1 MPYKDPAKRKA
12 YNRRYN
18 PQHYA
23 SNRQMYL
30 DKAKRRREKIK
41 RQYEEYKKGLVCTDC
56 GFEGHRNVWAIEFD
70 HIDRNTK
77 ERTVSRMVSDG
88 IAWKRILAE
97 IKKCEPV
104 CSNCHRAR
112 ERRRMDEMG
121 KEAYRQPSPSES
133 ALHDNRRRRRN
144 ADKQRQRNRI
154 KFGRVKDDE
163 EE

>member
-1 MPYKDPAKRKA
+1 MPYKDPVKRKA
-12 YNRRYN
+12 YQRRYN

-56 GFEGHRNVWAIEFD
+56 GFEGHRNVWAMEFD

-112 ERRRMDEMG
+112 ERLRAEQMG
-121 KEAYRQPSPSES
+121 SDYNQPSRSPT
-133 ALHDNRRRRRN
+133 ARKDNNRRRKAQDR
-144 ADKQRQRNRI
+144 QRQRNRI
-154 KFGRVKDDE
+154 KFGRVKSE
-163 EE
+163 EEE